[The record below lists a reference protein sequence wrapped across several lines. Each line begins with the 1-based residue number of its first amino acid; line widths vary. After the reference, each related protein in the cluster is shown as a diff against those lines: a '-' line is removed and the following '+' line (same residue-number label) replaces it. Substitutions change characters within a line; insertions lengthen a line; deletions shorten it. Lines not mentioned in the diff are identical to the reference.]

1 MRRGIYI
8 KVTEVDHFIIN
19 FDIFNLDWNLVGN
32 IKVTFDGELMWQ
44 IWDDV
49 KYSWYISDF
58 SSNNSLK
65 RKKEL
70 ENFVQEISSSETK
83 SKYQEYIMD
92 IVIFIL
98 GKDTD
103 RKKDYYE
110 QACIIDDSRY
120 LRAKEYI
127 EKHGLIINYPLD
139 YWDKEYHPD
148 EHYKK
153 IMQERLSLDYNDLPK
168 ELKKRLTRRQD
179 L

>member
-65 RKKEL
+65 RKK
-70 ENFVQEISSSETK
+70 NWK
-83 SKYQEYIMD
+83 
-92 IVIFIL
+92 IL
-98 GKDTD
+98 FK
-103 RKKDYYE
+103 
-110 QACIIDDSRY
+110 RY
-120 LRAKEYI
+120 HQVKLNLNIKNTLWI
-127 EKHGLIINYPLD
+127 
-139 YWDKEYHPD
+139 
-148 EHYKK
+148 
-153 IMQERLSLDYNDLPK
+153 
-168 ELKKRLTRRQD
+168 
-179 L
+179 